1 MSTLLLVA
9 SRVALAAALLVP
21 AQAPRQAIDGVLT
34 NGPMIGETDLRTA
47 CPAFV
52 ARGQTPIESDVDTI
66 PAHAKCRV
74 VDVERLGGADGAR
87 WTHVRYQ
94 RQFSYQ
100 PDSSE
105 PPRTVTLLSAA
116 LYSATNDTTRWRAA
130 WWQEVDAE
138 YMRSIT
144 AHLSHRS
151 DGSALVGVTYCVN
164 GTGGCSQEFMHR
176 RGGRWRAVSQS
187 YRAGIAIP
195 KDTYIGK
202 GLGIDVGTLRG
213 SFGLYSRTDGNCCP
227 SRTLFVVLGLRND
240 SLVLRSYQIR
250 PTE

>member
-1 MSTLLLVA
+1 MSTLFLVA
-9 SRVALAAALLVP
+9 SRVALTAALLVP

-34 NGPMIGETDLRTA
+34 NGPVIGDVDLRND

-52 ARGQTPIESDVDTI
+52 AHGQTPIESDVDTI
-66 PAHAKCRV
+66 PGHVTCRV
-74 VDVERLGGADGAR
+74 VDVERLASADGAR
-87 WTHVRYQ
+87 WTHVSYQ
-94 RQFSYQ
+94 RQFSYR

-116 LYSATNDTTRWRAA
+116 LYSATNDTSRWRAV

-144 AHLSHRS
+144 AHLARRS

-164 GTGGCSQEFMHR
+164 GTGGCSQEFMRR
-176 RGGRWRAVSQS
+176 RGGRWRTVSQA

-202 GLGIDVGTLRG
+202 GPGIDLETLRG

-227 SRTLFVVLGLRND
+227 SRTLIVVLGLRND